1 MPTPR
6 LKKIQVLVTGGVGF
20 IGSHLVDALLERGA
34 IVRVLDNLE
43 TGRLENLGHCM
54 DQIEFV
60 KGDIRQIEVCQRV
73 CEEVVYIFHQAALGS
88 VPRSMEDPATTI
100 SVNVAG
106 TANIFAAGRD
116 AGVKRIIYAS
126 SSSVY
131 GDSLK
136 TPMKEGEEGKLLSPY
151 AVSKK
156 MNEQLAE
163 IYSQVYSLQLI
174 GLRYFNVY
182 GPRQNPK
189 GPYAAVVP
197 SFFQA
202 SAEGKNPKIYGDG
215 KQIRDFTF
223 IEDVVMANLLSAG
236 AADIACGK
244 SYNVGAGA
252 TTSVNDLAARIGEIT
267 GRDWSPQ
274 HLPAREGDARASFAN
289 VEAIKKN
296 VGFEPSYDLT
306 MGLSKLASV

>member
-1 MPTPR
+1 MSIPK
-6 LKKIQVLVTGGVGF
+6 LKKIQILVTGGAGF
-20 IGSHLVDALLERGA
+20 IGSHLVGELLKRGA

-43 TGRLENLGHCM
+43 TGRLENLSHCM

-60 KGDIRQIEVCQRV
+60 EGDIRQVEVCQRV
-73 CEEVVYIFHQAALGS
+73 CKEVVYVFHQAALGS
-88 VPRSMEDPATTI
+88 VPRSMEDPSTTI

-106 TANIFAAGRD
+106 TANIFVAGRD

-136 TPMKEGEEGKLLSPY
+136 IPMKEGEEGRLLSPY
-151 AVSKK
+151 AVSKR
-156 MNEQLAE
+156 MNEELAE
-163 IYSQVYSLQLI
+163 IFSQIYSLQLI

-182 GPRQNPK
+182 GPRQNPN

-197 SFFQA
+197 SFFKA
-202 SAEGKNPKIYGDG
+202 AADGENPKIYGDG
-215 KQIRDFTF
+215 KQVRDFTF
-223 IEDVVMANLLSAG
+223 IEDVVMANLLSSG

-244 SYNVGAGA
+244 AYNVGAGL
-252 TTSVNDLAARIGEIT
+252 TTSVNDLAAQIGEIS
-267 GRDWSPQ
+267 GRNWSPQ
-274 HLPAREGDARASFAN
+274 HLPARAGDVRSSFAN

-296 VGFEPSYDLT
+296 VGFEPLYDLKT
-306 MGLSKLASV
+306 GLSKMASV

>member
-1 MPTPR
+1 MPIPS
-6 LKKIQVLVTGGVGF
+6 LEKVQVLVTGGAGF
-20 IGSHLVDALLERGA
+20 IGSHLVDELLERGA

-54 DQIEFV
+54 DQVEFV
-60 KGDIRQIEVCQRV
+60 EGDIRQVEVCQRV

-116 AGVKRIIYAS
+116 ADVKRIIYAS

-136 TPMKEGEEGKLLSPY
+136 TPMKEGEEGSLLSPY

-182 GPRQNPK
+182 GPRQNPN

-197 SFFQA
+197 SFFEA

-267 GRDWSPQ
+267 GRNWSPK
-274 HLPAREGDARASFAN
+274 HLPARAGDARASFAN

-306 MGLSKLASV
+306 MGLSKMASV

>member
-1 MPTPR
+1 MPIPS
-6 LKKIQVLVTGGVGF
+6 LEKIQVLVTGGAGF
-20 IGSHLVDALLERGA
+20 IGSHLVDELLERGA

-43 TGRLENLGHCM
+43 TGRLENLGHCV

-60 KGDIRQIEVCQRV
+60 EGDIRQVEVCQRV
-73 CEEVVYIFHQAALGS
+73 CEEVVYVFHQAALGS

-116 AGVKRIIYAS
+116 ADVKRIIYAS

-136 TPMKEGEEGKLLSPY
+136 TPMKEGEEGSLLSPY

-182 GPRQNPK
+182 GPRQNPN

-197 SFFQA
+197 SFFEA

-215 KQIRDFTF
+215 KQVRDFTF

-267 GRDWSPQ
+267 GRNWSPQ
-274 HLPAREGDARASFAN
+274 HLPARAGDARASFAN

-306 MGLSKLASV
+306 MGLSKMVSV

>member
-1 MPTPR
+1 MPIPS
-6 LKKIQVLVTGGVGF
+6 LEKIEVLVTGGAGF
-20 IGSHLVDALLERGA
+20 IGSHLVDELLERGA

-60 KGDIRQIEVCQRV
+60 EGDIRQIEVCQRV

-116 AGVKRIIYAS
+116 ADVKRIIYAS

-136 TPMKEGEEGKLLSPY
+136 TPMKEGEEGSLLSPY

-163 IYSQVYSLQLI
+163 IYSQIYSLQLI

-182 GPRQNPK
+182 GPRQNPN

-202 SAEGKNPKIYGDG
+202 SAEGENPKIYGDG

-252 TTSVNDLAARIGEIT
+252 TTSINDLAARIGEIT
-267 GRDWSPQ
+267 GRNWSPQ
-274 HLPAREGDARASFAN
+274 HLPARAGDARASFAN

-296 VGFEPSYDLT
+296 LGFEPLYDLI
-306 MGLSKLASV
+306 MGLSKMASV

>member
-1 MPTPR
+1 MPIPS
-6 LKKIQVLVTGGVGF
+6 LEKIQVLVTGGAGF
-20 IGSHLVDALLERGA
+20 IGSHLVDELLERGA

-60 KGDIRQIEVCQRV
+60 EGDIRQVEVCQRV

-116 AGVKRIIYAS
+116 ADVKRIIYAS

-136 TPMKEGEEGKLLSPY
+136 TPMKEGEEGSLLSPY

-182 GPRQNPK
+182 GPRQNPN

-197 SFFQA
+197 SFFEA

-215 KQIRDFTF
+215 KQVRDFTF

-267 GRDWSPQ
+267 GRNWSPE
-274 HLPAREGDARASFAN
+274 HLPARAGDARASFAN

-306 MGLSKLASV
+306 MGLSKMASV